1 MEEEMRKRSW
11 LLVGIIGL
19 LLVSA
24 GCAPS
29 RVEMDYGTS
38 VNLSKFNQT
47 LNPSA
52 TKKLEPVTGLD
63 GVAAQFTMDKYFK
76 GFESP
81 APPPVYMFTIGGA
94 APK

>member
-1 MEEEMRKRSW
+1 MEEKMRKRLW
-11 LLVGIIGL
+11 LFVGISGL

-24 GCAPS
+24 ACAPS

-47 LNPSA
+47 LNPAS
-52 TKKLEPVTGLD
+52 TKNLAPVTGID

-76 GFESP
+76 GFETP
-81 APPPVYMFTIGGA
+81 APPPVYMFSIGGA
-94 APK
+94 AAK